1 MFSRLFLEM
10 SLLKAEWI
18 LYLLL
23 FLSVVSIGLI
33 LERAWFYRRAT
44 KGLNAFRD
52 RLRRAV
58 SKGEWAEAV
67 RVAEERVDRVR
78 TAPPDI
84 DSGVALTL
92 LQSRSPKTS
101 ATSGEVLQ
109 ELAQDTILRT
119 KILWEQ
125 NLSVLATIGSNAPFV
140 GLFGTVIGII
150 KAFHDLSMQTGGTAP
165 QVTAGISEALV
176 STAVGIFVAVPAVVA
191 FNLFQRRIKAAV
203 AEADALKSFLIGKL
217 IQ

>member
-1 MFSRLFLEM
+1 M
-10 SLLKAEWI
+10 SLVKAEWI

-23 FLSVVSIGLI
+23 FLSVLSIGLI

-44 KGLNAFRD
+44 KGLELFRD

-58 SKGEWAEAV
+58 SKGEWSEAV
-67 RVAEERVDRVR
+67 RMTEERADRTR
-78 TAPPDI
+78 TSPPDL

-92 LQSRSPKTS
+92 LQFRSESKGST
-101 ATSGEVLQ
+101 EVLQ
-109 ELAQDTILRT
+109 ELAQDAILRT
-119 KILWEQ
+119 KVAWEQ
-125 NLSVLATIGSNAPFV
+125 NLAMLATIGSNAPFI

-150 KAFHDLSMQTGGTAP
+150 KAFHDLSTQAGGTAP

-203 AEADALKSFLIGKL
+203 SEADALKSFLIGK
-217 IQ
+217 IAK

>member
-1 MFSRLFLEM
+1 MFSKLFLEM
-10 SLLKAEWI
+10 SLVKAEWI

-44 KGLNAFRD
+44 KGLAQFRD

-58 SKGEWAEAV
+58 TKGEWNEAV
-67 RVAEERVDRVR
+67 RMTEERSDRAR
-78 TAPPDI
+78 TAPPDM
-84 DSGVALTL
+84 DSGVASTL
-92 LQSRSPKTS
+92 LQSRAESKTS
-101 ATSGEVLQ
+101 AEVLQ
-109 ELAQDTILRT
+109 ELGQDAILRT
-119 KILWEQ
+119 KVAWEQ
-125 NLSVLATIGSNAPFV
+125 NLAMLATIGSNAPFI

-150 KAFHDLSMQTGGTAP
+150 KAFHDLSTQTSGTAP

-191 FNLFQRRIKAAV
+191 FNLFQWRIKAAV
-203 AEADALKSFLIGKL
+203 SEADALKSFLIGKL
-217 IQ
+217 IK

>member
-1 MFSRLFLEM
+1 VFSRLFLEM
-10 SLLKAEWI
+10 SLVRAEWI

-23 FLSVVSIGLI
+23 FLSVISIGLI

-44 KGLNAFRD
+44 KGLGLFRD

-58 SKGEWAEAV
+58 TKGEWTEAV
-67 RVAEERVDRVR
+67 RMAEERADRTR
-78 TAPPDI
+78 TAPPDL

-92 LQSRSPKTS
+92 LQSRSEAKGST
-101 ATSGEVLQ
+101 EVLQ
-109 ELAQDTILRT
+109 ELAQDAILRA
-119 KILWEQ
+119 KVVWEQ
-125 NLSVLATIGSNAPFV
+125 NLAMLATIGSNAPFV

-150 KAFHDLSMQTGGTAP
+150 KAFHDLSTQAGGTAP

-203 AEADALKSFLIGKL
+203 SEADALKSFLIGKL
-217 IQ
+217 VK

>member
-1 MFSRLFLEM
+1 VFSKLFLEM
-10 SLLKAEWI
+10 SLIRAEWI

-44 KGLNAFRD
+44 KGLETFRD

-58 SKGEWAEAV
+58 SKGEWNEAV
-67 RVAEERVDRVR
+67 RMAEERADRTR
-78 TAPPDI
+78 TAPPDL
-84 DSGVALTL
+84 DSGVAMTL
-92 LQSRSPKTS
+92 LQSRSEAKGS
-101 ATSGEVLQ
+101 IEALQ
-109 ELAQDTILRT
+109 ELAQDAILRS
-119 KILWEQ
+119 KVAWEQ
-125 NLSVLATIGSNAPFV
+125 NLAMLATIGSNAPFI

-150 KAFHDLSMQTGGTAP
+150 KAFHDLSTQAGGTAP

-203 AEADALKSFLIGKL
+203 SEADALKSFLIGKL
-217 IQ
+217 VK